1 MRSSASS
8 GTSARIAA
16 ARVRAYFA
24 SQPAGARKELKKLRS
39 TIRAAAPRAVEGI
52 SYGIPAFRLDG
63 QLLIYYAG
71 WKNHIS
77 LYPVTGAMRRT
88 FAAELKEY
96 KTSKGTIQFPLT
108 EPLPT
113 AFVKRLV
120 KVRVAE
126 IRAKGKR

>member
-1 MRSSASS
+1 M
-8 GTSARIAA
+8 
-16 ARVRAYFA
+16 RAYFA
-24 SQPAGARKELKKLRS
+24 ARPAHIRKELKKLQAA
-39 TIRAAAPRAVEGI
+39 IRAAAPRAVEGI

-63 QLLIYYAG
+63 QRLIYYAG
-71 WKNHIS
+71 WKNHTS
-77 LYPVTGAMRRT
+77 LYPVTAAMRRT

-113 AFVKRLV
+113 AFVKRIV

-126 IRAKGKR
+126 IRAKDKR